1 MGGENLVNI
10 DDIVKD
16 VCNILEK
23 IISNHSEEIFEEQG
37 SFKVRPGYGYDK
49 FFIDKIDGSYDMSL
63 QGLIHYIL
71 YEENLYEKFLN
82 EKQIKD
88 LNYTINEFP
97 KSIYTPNEND
107 DNYEQVQYKYL
118 DVIYNRAIRF
128 VGNKLLEEGP
138 FEIEGPIS
146 EDGWSYDI
154 KGVFSEYL

>member
-1 MGGENLVNI
+1 MEGENFVNI
-10 DDIVKD
+10 DVIVND
-16 VCNILEK
+16 VCNILEE
-23 IISNHSEEIFEEQG
+23 IISNHSEEIFEKQG
-37 SFKVRPGYGYDK
+37 NFKVQPGYGYDK

-88 LNYTINEFP
+88 LNSTINKFP
-97 KSIYTPNEND
+97 ESIYTPNESD

-118 DVIYNRAIRF
+118 DVIYDRTIRF

-138 FEIEGPIS
+138 FEIEGPVS

>member
-1 MGGENLVNI
+1 MEGENLVNI
-10 DDIVKD
+10 DDIVND

-37 SFKVRPGYGYDK
+37 NFKVQPGYGYDK

-88 LNYTINEFP
+88 LNSTINEFP
-97 KSIYTPNEND
+97 ESIYTPNEND

-118 DVIYNRAIRF
+118 DVIYNRTIRF
-128 VGNKLLEEGP
+128 VGNKLLEQGP